1 MSETG
6 KRAGRALGVM
16 LLVAVL
22 GWAGVRGASARLN
35 AQGRNPSATFA
46 TTSLY
51 APSSLTAS
59 YAGTKTTLSWPSGTN
74 GNGYTVL
81 GAANGT
87 SSDCSAASFSTLTT
101 TSALTITDARSTPAG
116 NWYCYQV
123 RTTYGG
129 WTSVQ
134 SNPTAVVQLGFVTSS
149 VSLSNNSNS
158 GKIDAGDQIVITF
171 NQPVDPTTGPGASD
185 GICTTTTLVLL
196 GTNTGSTSCSA
207 TEAIT
212 VGTLSGGS
220 STINARFAAT
230 WAWSNGNRTLTAT
243 VGTRLVGSGNTFV
256 SGTWTFN
263 PVTTSTKLLAATGS
277 AHVCDTNSG
286 GGNCLPTAA
295 GSF

>member
-1 MSETG
+1 MSRTAT
-6 KRAGRALGVM
+6 RAGRALGVV
-16 LLVAVL
+16 LVVAAL
-22 GWAGVRGASARLN
+22 GWAGVRGASALLN
-35 AQGRNPSATFA
+35 AQERNPSAAFA
-46 TTSLY
+46 TTALY
-51 APSSLTAS
+51 APSGLTAS
-59 YAGTKTTLSWPSGTN
+59 YAGTRTTLSWPSGTN
-74 GNGYTVL
+74 GSGYTVL

-87 SSDCSAASFSTLTT
+87 SNDCSAATFTTLTT
-101 TSALTITDARSTPAG
+101 TSALTVTDTRATPAG

-123 RTTYGG
+123 QTAYGS

-134 SNPTAVVQLGFVTSS
+134 SNPTATVQLGFVTSS
-149 VSLSNNSNS
+149 VSISNNSNN
-158 GKIDAGDQIVITF
+158 GKVDSGDQIAITF

-212 VGTLSGGS
+212 VGMFSGGS

-243 VGTRLVGSGNTFV
+243 VGSRLVGAGNTFV
-256 SGTWTFN
+256 NGPWTFN
-263 PVTTSTKLLAATGS
+263 PVTTSTKFLATTGG
-277 AHVCDTNSG
+277 AHVCDTNAG